1 MTDVTSSLR
10 FASVALTDVGKVR
23 KLNEDSFLDD
33 PRTGLWLVADGVGG
47 HARGDYASQLAVST
61 LAKIGPQD
69 SAAALLAAV
78 KDRLSL
84 VNENLL
90 AFAANERVD
99 IVATTVVALLCFGQH
114 YAVLWA
120 GDSRLYLLRGGQLY
134 TVTRDHT
141 AVQEMVD
148 EGIIT
153 AEQALHH
160 PRRNVITRAIGITGT
175 LVLDMAK
182 DRIEADDLFL
192 LCTDGLT
199 KIMED
204 AEIAQTLVERG
215 GADAP
220 AHFIATA
227 LERGAPD
234 NVTVVTVSC
243 SRGDT

>member
-1 MTDVTSSLR
+1 MTEVTSSSR

-23 KLNEDSFLDD
+23 KLNEDAFLDD
-33 PRTGLWLVADGVGG
+33 PAAGLWLVADGVGG
-47 HARGDYASQLAVST
+47 HARGDYASQLTVAT
-61 LAKIGPQD
+61 LAKIGPQE

-78 KDRLSL
+78 KDGLSL

-90 AFAANERVD
+90 AFAANEHVD

-160 PRRNVITRAIGITGT
+160 PRRNVITRAVGITGT

-182 DRIEADDLFL
+182 DRIEPGDLFL

-199 KIMED
+199 KVMED
-204 AEIAQTLVERG
+204 EEIARALVERG
-215 GADAP
+215 GAGAP
-220 AHFIATA
+220 AYFIAKA
-227 LERGAPD
+227 IERGAPD
-234 NVTVVTVSC
+234 NVTVVTVAC
-243 SRGDT
+243 PRLDV